1 MIQKNIQKKNLVCL
15 YDKSNHR
22 LNPACLNANDLY
34 HLNKIP
40 LVFHNDENICLRNN
54 DGSST
59 CINQNHLRLLNGF
72 KYFNLKNININMN
85 TDQYIHNENMGPH
98 HGHHDSN
105 DDVRWNGL
113 KVAPWSGNNYAS
125 SLNSNKSIGLTL
137 GEAINFDRRWRVIDY
152 PPGDYNMSDMINR
165 GIRNDTVSS
174 FKVHP
179 GYSVTLYQHA
189 NFRGYSRS
197 YGPGIYNWVEA
208 AGFGNDVLSSFK
220 VHDNRVREGWSGY
233 IKTYKVK
240 TGRSGAANFAIKSL
254 DIPGQPIQNIKYF

>member
-1 MIQKNIQKKNLVCL
+1 QLNIYPGMDNSNPYIKRYDTEKYSKKNLVCL
-15 YDKSNHR
+15 YDKSNHK

-34 HLNKIP
+34 HLNKTP

-54 DGSST
+54 DGSAT

-72 KYFNLKNININMN
+72 KYFNLKNINVNMN

-113 KVAPWSGNNYAS
+113 KVSPWTGNNYAS
-125 SLNSNKSIGLTL
+125 SINSNQSIGLTL
-137 GEAINFDRRWRVIDY
+137 GEAINFNRRWRVIDY

-174 FKVHP
+174 FK
-179 GYSVTLYQHA
+179 
-189 NFRGYSRS
+189 
-197 YGPGIYNWVEA
+197 
-208 AGFGNDVLSSFK
+208 
-220 VHDNRVREGWSGY
+220 
-233 IKTYKVK
+233 
-240 TGRSGAANFAIKSL
+240 
-254 DIPGQPIQNIKYF
+254 